1 MKDGNLPFEHNH
13 NHPSLPKQMPS
24 ALQLVERARKG
35 DQSAFRLLV
44 VQHERLVR
52 ATVMGMLG
60 DTAEADDVCQE
71 VFIRFYQSLSKFRGE
86 SEVGTYLCRIAI
98 NLCINEGKRRQRKTR
113 WLSALGQEG
122 HSEDREDPGRNPER
136 QELEDTLRKAL
147 QQIDP
152 EFRVVVVL
160 RLIDGYS
167 VKETA
172 EILELPQGTIA
183 SRLARGQQ
191 KLREILEKWL

>member
-1 MKDGNLPFEHNH
+1 
-13 NHPSLPKQMPS
+13 MPS

-44 VQHERLVR
+44 AQHERLVR

-60 DTAEADDVCQE
+60 DTAEADDVSQE

-86 SEVGTYLCRIAI
+86 AEVGTYLCRIAI
-98 NLCINEGKRRQRKTR
+98 NLSINELKRRKRKSL
-113 WLSALGQEG
+113 WLSALRQDG
-122 HSEDREDPGRNPER
+122 HNEDREDPGMNPGR
-136 QELEDTLRKAL
+136 QEMQDALRKAL
-147 QQIDP
+147 QGLDP
-152 EFRVVVVL
+152 EFRTVVVL

-172 EILELPQGTIA
+172 EILELPQGTVA

>member
-1 MKDGNLPFEHNH
+1 
-13 NHPSLPKQMPS
+13 MPS

-98 NLCINEGKRRQRKTR
+98 NLCINEGKRRQRKNR

-122 HSEDREDPGRNPER
+122 HSEDREDPARNPER
-136 QELEDTLRKAL
+136 QEMQDTLRKAL
-147 QQIDP
+147 QQLDP